1 VLDVVPALGERPF
14 DALDESAEIGIV
26 RPRVHL
32 RDEQDLHVREACRVR
47 PRACEGISHLTR
59 ARPFSR
65 HDRYAGR

>member
-1 VLDVVPALGERPF
+1 
-14 DALDESAEIGIV
+14 
-26 RPRVHL
+26 
-32 RDEQDLHVREACRVR
+32 VREACRVR